1 MSAPRIAGPTDGAKD
16 TDMSDKPATARLELL
31 VYAVLLCIAIAVFWS
46 TLDLPTST
54 REPLGSASIPQIV
67 SVIIGIFCVI
77 LILRALRAQREAA
90 AALGPESV
98 TAPSAYRRR
107 TDKALICFGLA
118 LVFAFALDQRLVN
131 AAILTPAFLLAM
143 MLVLKGLSLRSIF
156 PCIVIALIVGIST
169 TYVFKHFFYI
179 DLP

>member
-1 MSAPRIAGPTDGAKD
+1 
-16 TDMSDKPATARLELL
+16 MSDKPTTARLELL

-54 REPLGSASIPQIV
+54 REPLGSASIPHIV

-77 LILRALRAQREAA
+77 LILRALRAQRDAA
-90 AALGPESV
+90 AALASESV
-98 TAPSAYRRR
+98 TTPPAYRRR
-107 TDKALICFGLA
+107 TDKALVCFGLA

-143 MLVLKGLSLRSIF
+143 MLVLKGFRPRSIL
-156 PCIVIALIVGIST
+156 PSVVIALMVGITT

>member
-1 MSAPRIAGPTDGAKD
+1 
-16 TDMSDKPATARLELL
+16 MSDKITTARFELF
-31 VYAVLLCIAIAVFWS
+31 VYAVLLCIVTAIFWS

-67 SVIIGIFCVI
+67 SVIVAIFCII
-77 LILRALRAQREAA
+77 LILRSLRAQRAA
-90 AALGPESV
+90 AAAPATEADALQSV
-98 TAPSAYRRR
+98 EAKAPSAYRRR
-107 TDKALICFGLA
+107 TDKAAICFGLA

-131 AAILTPAFLLAM
+131 AAILTPAFLLAL
-143 MLVLKGLSLRSIF
+143 MLVLQGFRPRSIL
-156 PCIVIALIVGIST
+156 PSVVIALLVGITT

>member
-1 MSAPRIAGPTDGAKD
+1 
-16 TDMSDKPATARLELL
+16 MSDKPTTARLELF
-31 VYAVLLCIAIAVFWS
+31 VYAVLLCIVTAIFWS

-67 SVIIGIFCVI
+67 SVIVAIFCVI
-77 LILRALRAQREAA
+77 LILRSLRAQRTAA
-90 AALGPESV
+90 APAAEPEAVETVDV

-107 TDKALICFGLA
+107 TDKAAICFALA
-118 LVFAFALDQRLVN
+118 LIFAFALDQRLIN

-143 MLVLKGLSLRSIF
+143 MLVLQGFRPRSIL
-156 PCIVIALIVGIST
+156 PSVVIALLVGITT